1 MTERGHW
8 SLVIPCSGVR
18 LEAADD
24 GLWLRG
30 DTIDV
35 TDPAQLRRA
44 QPSTRLGQLL
54 PTLVPQLMEMGIA
67 AAEDGALRIP
77 YDEFV
82 TLGAREIDAFDDVAP
97 WSPFTLQLGA
107 SGCLG
112 GLTFRYTVRYFLGL
126 QPVPLRR
133 LGAFVRRGDSIY
145 RLDGQTYALIDAI
158 ERFNAEPPEAR
169 AGPNGFIRFA
179 EVKDLATG
187 VGAQL
192 DSYLAGERVFV
203 PSRVGLN
210 LVTEEKGRISFAP
223 TVDGVD
229 PEKMRAAF
237 FEQDDVQDVYTADDE
252 RGARVRVVLDDTQ
265 REALRRMQRVRR
277 FRGVDKAKVLRNP
290 TAAFDGVA
298 DAVDVDLE
306 VFGPRVR
313 GIGDFPFVAQPYIRR
328 GTGIFDG
335 PEAGGGRQKGIP
347 FSAGIQ
353 CGYADGHSED
363 LAFTSKEEVVDL
375 SRAVQTARAS
385 GDGTVEFRSKSI
397 VLDDAFVGA
406 LAELHDQVVPPT
418 RPKGPAA
425 PSRRRFLLIFTN
437 ENELEYEEPPKGA
450 EGVDGALPAGLRPEI
465 DLKPHQRQGLAW
477 LQRCF
482 TMGRHG
488 CLLADDMGMGKT
500 VQILTFVAWLIEQG
514 ELSPD
519 GTDPSTP
526 PWDPILI
533 VAPLVLIENE
543 TWVSEMRTFFAE
555 DGATFQPVTV
565 LRGEELKRLRRA
577 DAGGGETDIGA
588 AVLDL
593 DRLRE
598 HRVILTNYETVTNYQ
613 HSFAQMRTHWSVV
626 ITDEAQEFKVPNTK
640 ISHALKSLSPRFRI
654 AATGTPVE
662 TRLLDVWNLFDF
674 LQPGTL
680 LGSAAEFSRQYER
693 EAEDGAGGSLDALKG
708 RLRFGSSDAYVLRRD
723 KSQLTDLPPKIEHDL
738 HCDLSPEQRQ
748 WHIDL
753 LQKVRSGGEG
763 SHPLGIIHHLLRL
776 YQHPALVP
784 KYEPVPVAAA
794 LASCPKLA
802 AVIECLRQVR
812 ARGEKALIFTRS
824 LDMQQLLSRV
834 LAEEFGL
841 EADII
846 NGAAPRGDKGGRGK
860 RSRSEMVR
868 RFRSIPGFNAIILS
882 PDVAGVGLTLTEA
895 NHVIHYGRWWNPAKE
910 SQATDRAY
918 RIGQTRDVH
927 VYYPIALDP
936 QREFE
941 TFDEKLHALV
951 RRRRALAAEFL
962 APMPSEDDLQDELLD
977 DVLRPG
983 KKVQPAPAP
992 VASGVDLRSVSPDRL
1007 DALVAELEAGAGRKV
1022 ILGPRGAAEGVQLI
1036 ALEGNN
1042 VRLVNCMATTSDTQ
1056 VGAEAIAETARVF
1069 EGYRAHHLRGIGG
1082 TLRVVGVVVT
1092 RGTLGADARKV
1103 AKDRGLEVVAGPEL
1117 QARLLTTPCTQAAL
1131 ELRNEE
1137 RCGSTSDVVS
1147 ALHRALG
1154 SGGQGAAVPAA
1165 NPHDEWIEALLESSR
1180 YREQT
1185 RANER
1190 TALPEDRVREFLRA
1204 VAERSGRVTRVA
1216 LAQRLGVSLPR
1227 VSGVVAAIRKVLNVE
1242 GYQVVAADE
1251 GSDTIALNMDL
1262 LRVQFELRR
1271 PRA

>member
-1 MTERGHW
+1 MTERGPW
-8 SLVIPCSGVR
+8 TLAVPCSGVR
-18 LEAADD
+18 LEAGDD
-24 GLWLRG
+24 GMWLRG
-30 DTIDV
+30 DSVDV
-35 TDPAQLRRA
+35 TNPAQLRSTK
-44 QPSTRLGQLL
+44 PSTRLGQLL
-54 PTLVPQLMEMGIA
+54 PTLVPQLVELGVAIA
-67 AAEDGALRIP
+67 DGGAIRIL
-77 YDEFV
+77 YEEFV
-82 TLGAREIDAFDDVAP
+82 TLEAREIDAFDDVAP

-107 SGCLG
+107 TGWLG
-112 GLTFRYTVRYFLGL
+112 GSTFAYTVRFFLGT
-126 QPVPLRR
+126 QAVAVRR
-133 LGAFVRRGDSIY
+133 LGAFVRRGEAIY
-145 RLDGQTYALIDAI
+145 RLDGQTYALLEAI
-158 ERFNAEPPEAR
+158 ERFNALAPDAR
-169 AGPNGFIRFA
+169 CGPDSFIRFA
-179 EVKDLATG
+179 EVKGLATG
-187 VGAQL
+187 VGVQL
-192 DSYLAGERVFV
+192 DKYIATEQVFV
-203 PSRVGLN
+203 PPRVGLN
-210 LVTEEKGRISFAP
+210 LVVEPQGRISFAP
-223 TVDGVD
+223 TVDGVND
-229 PEKMRAAF
+229 EQMRSAF
-237 FEQDDVQDVYTADDE
+237 FAQPDVDEMYSFDDG
-252 RGARVRVVLDDTQ
+252 RGGRIRVVMDDAQ
-265 REALRRMQRVRR
+265 REVLRRMQGVRHLS
-277 FRGVDKAKVLRNP
+277 GVEKAEVLRNP
-290 TAAFDGVA
+290 VAVFDGVA
-298 DAVDVDLE
+298 DAVDLNLE
-306 VFGPRVR
+306 AFGPRVR

-335 PEAGGGRQKGIP
+335 PEAGPLGTGTP

-363 LAFTSKEEVVDL
+363 LTFTSKEEVIEFC
-375 SRAVQTARAS
+375 RAVEAARTS
-385 GDGTVEFRSKSI
+385 GEGAVEFRGKSI
-397 VLDDAFVGA
+397 ILDDAFVGA
-406 LAELHDQVVPPT
+406 LAELREQVIPPS
-418 RPKGPAA
+418 RPKVPTEKK
-425 PSRRRFLLIFTN
+425 RRRFLLIYTN
-437 ENELEYEEPPKGA
+437 ENELEYEEQPETTAAA
-450 EGVDGALPAGLRPEI
+450 EGVLPAALRAGI

-543 TWVSEMRTFFAE
+543 TWVSEMRAFFAE

-693 EAEDGAGGSLDALKG
+693 EADDGAGGSLDALKG

-753 LQKVRSGGEG
+753 LRKVRAGGEG

-802 AVIECLRQVR
+802 AVIECVRQVR

-951 RRRRALAAEFL
+951 RRRRTLAAEFL

-1042 VRLVNCMATTSDTQ
+1042 VRLVNCMATTGDTQ
-1056 VGAEAIAETARVF
+1056 VGAETIAETARVF
-1069 EGYRAHHLRGIGG
+1069 DGYRAHHLRGIGG

-1262 LRVQFELRR
+1262 LRVQFELRG